1 MLTTTQVIEELRK
14 CTIGR
19 LLCIDWGSRNI
30 GLAISDE
37 TQLIATPHAT
47 LIHKNKQSTLVA
59 LHKDVAFW
67 NIQAVII
74 GLPLHMDGRM
84 GDAAVTVTKFKDEL
98 AGVISPIPIF
108 LFDERWTSKAIESH
122 LIQAD
127 VSRAKRKSV
136 VDKLAACYLLQG
148 ILEALRANRG

>member
-1 MLTTTQVIEELRK
+1 MLTTAQVIEKLGK
-14 CTIGR
+14 CTMGR
-19 LLCIDWGSRNI
+19 LLCIDWGSKNI

-37 TQLIATPHAT
+37 TQLISTPHAT
-47 LIHKNKQSTLVA
+47 LTHKNKHSTLAA
-59 LHKDVAFW
+59 LRKEVSNW

-74 GLPLHMDGRM
+74 GLPLHMDGQM
-84 GDAAVTVTKFKDEL
+84 GDAAATVIKFKNDLE
-98 AGVISPIPIF
+98 AAISPVPIF

-127 VSRAKRKSV
+127 VSRGKRKSV

-148 ILEALRANRG
+148 ILEALRANRR

>member
-1 MLTTTQVIEELRK
+1 MLTTAQVIEELMK
-14 CTIGR
+14 LKVGR
-19 LLCIDWGSRNI
+19 LLCIDWGLKNI

-37 TQLIATPHAT
+37 TQLIATAHAT
-47 LIHKNKQSTLVA
+47 LIHKNKQSTLTA
-59 LHKDVAFW
+59 LCKDISQW

-84 GDAAVTVTKFKDEL
+84 SDAAVTVTKFKDEL
-98 AGVISPIPIF
+98 GRAISPVPIF

-148 ILEALRANRG
+148 VLEALRTHRR